1 MLPIVWRDSAR
12 DDLRQIVSHIAEENP
27 PAARRMKM
35 RLEAV
40 VLPLSEHPYL
50 YRQSDRVPG
59 LREIVAHPNYI
70 VLYRVAADRIE
81 IVNVVH
87 ARRQFPDQSNFGKEL
102 VQSAREALDIAEG
115 KTAPAVKFPRDD

>member
-1 MLPIVWRDSAR
+1 MLPIFWRDSAR

-35 RLEAV
+35 RLESV

-59 LREIVAHPNYI
+59 LREVVAHPNYI
-70 VLYRVAADRIE
+70 VLYRVTADRIE

-87 ARRQFPDQSNFGKEL
+87 ARRQFPEQS
-102 VQSAREALDIAEG
+102 
-115 KTAPAVKFPRDD
+115 T